1 MIGKEQ
7 ILPLDLH
14 KGKSV
19 LGKEQRNVMIELLKA
34 ILFGI
39 VEGVTEWLPISSTG
53 HLILLDEFITLNV
66 SDAFKSMF
74 DVVIQLGA
82 ILAVIVLF
90 FHKLNP
96 FSPSKSAGEKKQTWQ
111 LWFKVIVAIL
121 PSGIVGV
128 LFDDWMDEHLHNAV
142 VVSIALIVYGIA
154 FILVEQRNTRGK
166 FQRISTKDGVTVAR
180 LKEQSVND
188 VYDISYQTALFIGL
202 FQCLSLIPGTSRSG
216 STILGAILIGVGR
229 SAGAEFSFFMAIPTM
244 LGASAIKGLKFLL
257 SGVSAT
263 GTEIGVLVVG
273 CVVSFLVSLVVIKA
287 LMEYVRNHSFSVFG
301 VYRIVL
307 GVVVLLYFALLG

>member
-1 MIGKEQ
+1 M
-7 ILPLDLH
+7 
-14 KGKSV
+14 
-19 LGKEQRNVMIELLKA
+19 ELLKA
-34 ILFGI
+34 VLFGI

-53 HLILLDEFITLNV
+53 HLILLNEFITLNI
-66 SDAFKSMF
+66 SDAFRSMF

-96 FSPSKSAGEKKQTWQ
+96 FSPKKTEGEKKQTWQ
-111 LWFKVIVAIL
+111 LWFKVIAAII

-128 LFDDWMDEHLHNAV
+128 LLDDWMDEHLHNAV
-142 VVSIALIVYGIA
+142 VVSIALIVYGVA
-154 FILVEQRNTRGK
+154 FILVERRNTRGK
-166 FQRISTKDGVTVAR
+166 FQRISTKDVVTVAK
-180 LKEQSVND
+180 LKEQSVDN
-188 VYDISYQTALFIGL
+188 VYDISYRTALFIGL

-257 SGVSAT
+257 SGVAAT

-273 CVVSFLVSLVVIKA
+273 CMVSFLVSLLVIRG

-307 GVVVLLYFALLG
+307 GVVVLAYFALAG

>member
-1 MIGKEQ
+1 M
-7 ILPLDLH
+7 
-14 KGKSV
+14 
-19 LGKEQRNVMIELLKA
+19 ELLKA
-34 ILFGI
+34 VLFGI

-53 HLILLDEFITLNV
+53 HLILLNEFITLNV
-66 SDAFKSMF
+66 SDEFRSMF

-96 FSPSKSAGEKKQTWQ
+96 FSPRKTEGEKKQTWQ
-111 LWFKVIVAIL
+111 LWFKVIAAII

-128 LFDDWMDEHLHNAV
+128 LFDDWMEAHFHNAT
-142 VVSIALIVYGIA
+142 VVSIALIVYGVA
-154 FILVEQRNTRGK
+154 FILVEQRNARRVGGK
-166 FQRISTKDGVTVAR
+166 TV
-180 LKEQSVND
+180 ED
-188 VYDISYQTALFIGL
+188 VYAIDYKTALLIGC

-257 SGVSAT
+257 SGVAAT
-263 GTEIGVLVVG
+263 GTEIGVLIVG
-273 CVVSFLVSLVVIKA
+273 CVVSFVVSLLVIRG
-287 LMEYVRNHSFSVFG
+287 LMEYVRRHSFSAFG
-301 VYRIVL
+301 VYRIIL
-307 GVVVLLYFALLG
+307 GVVVLVYFALAG

>member
-1 MIGKEQ
+1 M
-7 ILPLDLH
+7 
-14 KGKSV
+14 
-19 LGKEQRNVMIELLKA
+19 ELLKA
-34 ILFGI
+34 VLFGI

-53 HLILLDEFITLNV
+53 HLILLNEFITLNV
-66 SDAFKSMF
+66 SDEFRSMF

-96 FSPSKSAGEKKQTWQ
+96 FSPTKSAGEKKQTWQ
-111 LWFKVIVAIL
+111 LWFKVVAAII

-128 LFDDWMDEHLHNAV
+128 LFDDWMEAHFHNAT
-142 VVSIALIVYGIA
+142 VVSTALIVYGVA
-154 FILVEQRNTRGK
+154 FILVERRNAHRVGGK
-166 FQRISTKDGVTVAR
+166 TV
-180 LKEQSVND
+180 ED
-188 VYDISYQTALFIGL
+188 VYAIDYKTALLIGC

-257 SGVSAT
+257 SGVAAT
-263 GTEIGVLVVG
+263 GTEIGVLIVG
-273 CVVSFLVSLVVIKA
+273 CVVSFVVSLLVIRG
-287 LMEYVRNHSFSVFG
+287 LMEYVRRHSFSAFG
-301 VYRIVL
+301 VYRIIL
-307 GVVVLLYFALLG
+307 GVVVLVYFALAG

>member
-1 MIGKEQ
+1 M
-7 ILPLDLH
+7 
-14 KGKSV
+14 
-19 LGKEQRNVMIELLKA
+19 ELLKA
-34 ILFGI
+34 VLFGI

-53 HLILLDEFITLNV
+53 HLILLNEFITLNV
-66 SDAFKSMF
+66 SDAFRSMF

-96 FSPSKSAGEKKQTWQ
+96 FSLTKSEGEKKQTWQ
-111 LWFKVIVAIL
+111 LWFKVVAAII

-128 LFDDWMDEHLHNAV
+128 LFDDWMEAHFHNAT
-142 VVSIALIVYGIA
+142 VVSVALIVYGVA
-154 FILVEQRNTRGK
+154 FILVERRNARRVGGK
-166 FQRISTKDGVTVAR
+166 TV
-180 LKEQSVND
+180 ED
-188 VYDISYQTALFIGL
+188 VYAIDYKTALLIGC

-257 SGVSAT
+257 SGVAAT
-263 GTEIGVLVVG
+263 GTEIGVLIVG
-273 CVVSFLVSLVVIKA
+273 CVVSFVVSLLVIRG
-287 LMEYVRNHSFSVFG
+287 LMEYVRKHSFSAFG
-301 VYRIVL
+301 VYRIIL
-307 GVVVLLYFALLG
+307 GVVVLVYFALAG

>member
-1 MIGKEQ
+1 M
-7 ILPLDLH
+7 
-14 KGKSV
+14 V
-19 LGKEQRNVMIELLKA
+19 VELLKA
-34 ILFGI
+34 VLFGI

-96 FSPSKSAGEKKQTWQ
+96 FSPSKSGAEKKQTWQ
-111 LWFKVIVAIL
+111 LWFKVIAAII

-128 LFDDWMDEHLHNAV
+128 LFDDWMDAHLHNAV

-154 FILVEQRNTRGK
+154 FILVERRNTRGE
-166 FQRISTKDGVTVAR
+166 FQRISTKDGMTVAR
-180 LKEQSVND
+180 LKQNSVDN
-188 VYDISYQTALFIGL
+188 VYDITYRTALTIGL

-229 SAGAEFSFFMAIPTM
+229 AAGAEFSFFMAIPTM
-244 LGASAIKGLKFLL
+244 LGASAIKMLKFLL

-273 CVVSFLVSLVVIKA
+273 CVVSFVVSLLVIKG
-287 LMEYVRNHSFSVFG
+287 LMQYVRSHSFSAFG

-307 GVVVLLYFALLG
+307 GIIVLAYFALFS